1 MKLVAGLAGLPA
13 ARSAVVH
20 GAHEPAY
27 ELDPGRPEHPRLC
40 QGPIGPGARFLEFF
54 GGTPHAGSSEEGA
67 MEVLYPRCAGL
78 DVHKDTVVAS
88 ARLATGRDV
97 TVEVRTFPTT
107 TAGLLALSAWLAERG
122 CTHAA
127 MEATG
132 VYWKPVW
139 HILADGDVT
148 LVLANAAQVKN
159 VPGRKADVA
168 DATWLAELLAHGL
181 VRASFVPDAPTQ
193 ALRALL
199 RTRKQLVRER
209 ASHVQ
214 RLQKTLEDAN
224 LKLASVLTDVT
235 GTSGRAIL
243 EALIAGESE
252 PAALAAL
259 AHRRVK
265 APREKLEAALRGR
278 ITAHHRFL
286 LRLHLRQTD
295 ALEAAIGDIDREVE
309 ADLEPFRAAIRLLS
323 SIPGVSALSAEV
335 IVAEIGTDMGRF
347 PTAGHLLSWAGL
359 CPRSDE
365 SAGKRRSTR
374 LRKGAP
380 WLKTTLVQCAWA
392 STRKKA
398 SYLQAQFQRLRARR
412 GPKKAVCAVAASI
425 LTAAWHMLRNGT
437 LWRDLGS
444 DHFHKRA
451 PEQQAQRLARQ
462 IAKLG
467 FACTITPR
475 AEPISI

>member
-1 MKLVAGLAGLPA
+1 
-13 ARSAVVH
+13 
-20 GAHEPAY
+20 
-27 ELDPGRPEHPRLC
+27 
-40 QGPIGPGARFLEFF
+40 
-54 GGTPHAGSSEEGA
+54 

-88 ARLATGRDV
+88 ARLAAGRDV

-122 CTHAA
+122 CTHVA

-132 VYWKPVW
+132 VYWKPIW
-139 HILADGDVT
+139 HILADGDFT
-148 LVLANAAQVKN
+148 LLLANAAHVKN
-159 VPGRKADVA
+159 VPGRKTDVA

-199 RTRKQLVRER
+199 RTRKQLVREQ

-224 LKLASVLTDVT
+224 LKLASVLSNVM
-235 GTSGRAIL
+235 GASGRAIL
-243 EALIAGESE
+243 EALIAGECD
-252 PAALAAL
+252 PATLAAL
-259 AHRRVK
+259 AHPRVK
-265 APREKLEAALRGR
+265 APRARLEEALRGR
-278 ITAHHRFL
+278 VTSRHRFL
-286 LRLHLRQTD
+286 LRLHLRQID
-295 ALEAAIGDIDREVE
+295 ALEAAITEIDQEVE
-309 ADLEPFRAAIRLLS
+309 ADLEPFRAAVRLLS
-323 SIPGVSALSAEV
+323 TIPGVSTLSAEV
-335 IVAEIGTDMGRF
+335 IVAEIGTDMHRF

-359 CPRSDE
+359 CPRNDE

-392 STRKKA
+392 ATHKKA

-412 GPKKAVCAVAASI
+412 GPKKAICAVAASI
-425 LTAAWHMLRNGT
+425 LTAAYHMLRDGT
-437 LWRDLGS
+437 CHQDLGP
-444 DHFHKRA
+444 DHFARRSRGDRTA
-451 PEQQAQRLARQ
+451 RLVRQ
-462 IAKLG
+462 LTALG
-467 FACTITPR
+467 YTIQSPQFAS
-475 AEPISI
+475 A